1 MSNELTIS
9 LDTDSLT
16 TGQMLTIMKS
26 QELLARNEKTAESM
40 ETIIDIIGKSV
51 TGIEYKGQTLQS
63 LHEIPFR
70 HLKNALADIMR
81 QLAGTDPN

>member
-1 MSNELTIS
+1 MSNDLTIS

-40 ETIIDIIGKSV
+40 ETIIDTIGKSV
-51 TGIEYKGQTLQS
+51 NSIEYKGQILQS

-70 HLKNALADIMR
+70 HLKSALADIMQ